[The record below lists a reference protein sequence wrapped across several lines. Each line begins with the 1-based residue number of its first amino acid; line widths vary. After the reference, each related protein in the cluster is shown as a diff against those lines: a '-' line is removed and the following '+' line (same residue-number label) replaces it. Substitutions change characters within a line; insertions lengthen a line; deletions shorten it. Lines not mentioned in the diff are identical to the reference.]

1 MWSIWLPPAPA
12 GRAVLAINDFKDVL
26 GKTALQYKKALAKA
40 LEEPDGVEVRT
51 FSNAA
56 AFESRL
62 ADQRQG
68 GVWLKV
74 AKKSS
79 GIPSLT
85 GDEAFDVRLCWGWI
99 SGHRQ
104 SYNQS
109 YYLQKHVPRRARS
122 FWSKVNVDK
131 LRHRPRLVVCA
142 PTGQPRLPL
151 PSRSTEEDDRRD
163 GRRRKGSL
171 ILTRYS
177 FG

>member
-62 ADQRQG
+62 ADERQD
-68 GVWLKV
+68 GVGLKM
-74 AKKSS
+74 AKKS
-79 GIPSLT
+79 
-85 GDEAFDVRLCWGWI
+85 LCWGWI
-99 SGHRQ
+99 SGHCQ

-122 FWSKVNVDK
+122 FWSEVNVDE

-142 PTGQPRLPL
+142 PAGQPRLHPISTL
-151 PSRSTEEDDRRD
+151 RSC
-163 GRRRKGSL
+163 SW
-171 ILTRYS
+171 
-177 FG
+177 